1 MHINYTQIQL
11 YADTQND
18 TNGDNGS
25 AGWRLGFGGTL
36 CGVACGARAVF
47 VVNVVGCLLIGL
59 VCGLAARLDGL
70 GNGLKLFLTVGFCG
84 GFTTFSTFCNENLA
98 LLRGGALLTAALYA
112 ALSLFVGLLAVYA
125 GLLIARQ

>member
-1 MHINYTQIQL
+1 MC
-11 YADTQND
+11 D
-18 TNGDNGS
+18 
-25 AGWRLGFGGTL
+25 GFPLHT
-36 CGVACGARAVF
+36 F

-84 GFTTFSTFCNENLA
+84 GFTTVSTFCNENLA
-98 LLRGGALLTAALYA
+98 RLRGGALFTAALYA